1 MASRFISKG
10 PTTMRTRTL
19 LLAPLALAA
28 AGSLLPST
36 GHAAKIPLCIEKE
49 SGDLCYYAFDRS
61 DCIVVNGQEYCRTVG
76 FFRWDI

>member
-19 LLAPLALAA
+19 LLAPLALAT

-36 GHAAKIPLCIEKE
+36 GHAAKE